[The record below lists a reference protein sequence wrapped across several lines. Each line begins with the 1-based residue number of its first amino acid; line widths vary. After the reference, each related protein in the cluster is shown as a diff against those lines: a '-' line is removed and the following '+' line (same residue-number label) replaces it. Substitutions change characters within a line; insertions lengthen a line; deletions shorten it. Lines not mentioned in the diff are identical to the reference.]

1 MKRLKALFH
10 PIFVFVVVQVAWIGL
25 MAVWIYWYFKN
36 SQNLAEFA
44 KKLPPELLE
53 SDFNWVVLLEGGVL
67 MLMIL
72 AGVYVIFVYWNKQS
86 RLYQLQSNFVSSVS
100 HELKSPL
107 ASIRLYLETL
117 KYQKVSSEE
126 AQDFVEIMLSDTE
139 RLSDL
144 IDNILESSKS
154 DPKSMQLQFTLVDIV
169 LFLQETID
177 HHKKLFEDK
186 WVVIGVASSLPNV
199 GDSKP
204 FDLLGIPLLIVRNK
218 KNKIKVF
225 HNICSH
231 RGSKLVTGASKKKNF
246 IRCPYHSWSYN
257 LDGDLIATPHIGGMN
272 KHESPGFKKSNSNLK
287 EVKSS
292 VWLDLIMINI
302 NNNEMSFEKYIKP
315 LNDRWS
321 KFWPTEDRK
330 LIRHSNDFGYFKL
343 EAKCN
348 WKFAIEN
355 YCESYHL
362 PWVHPSLNAYSKIE
376 DHLIMLVEITIQTI
390 AIYALTGI
398 FAGLMGGMLG
408 LGGGIIIVPVLH
420 YIFTQQ
426 GFASSVVMHQAVT
439 TSLATII
446 ITSLFATYTH
456 HQKKAV

>member
-1 MKRLKALFH
+1 MSE
-10 PIFVFVVVQVAWIGL
+10 
-25 MAVWIYWYFKN
+25 IYKII
-36 SQNLAEFA
+36 EK
-44 KKLPPELLE
+44 KKL
-53 SDFNWVVLLEGGVL
+53 DVVNNTIE
-67 MLMIL
+67 
-72 AGVYVIFVYWNKQS
+72 K
-86 RLYQLQSNFVSSVS
+86 S
-100 HELKSPL
+100 HGLPNEC
-107 ASIRLYLETL
+107 YT
-117 KYQKVSSEE
+117 SE
-126 AQDFVEIMLSDTE
+126 AYTKIE
-139 RLSDL
+139 R
-144 IDNILESSKS
+144 
-154 DPKSMQLQFTLVDIV
+154 
-169 LFLQETID
+169 
-177 HHKKLFEDK
+177 KKLFEDK

-231 RGSKLVTGASKKKNF
+231 RGSKLVTEASNNKNV

-321 KFWPTEDRK
+321 KFWPTKDRK

-362 PWVHPSLNAYSKIE
+362 PWVHPGLNSYSKIK
-376 DHLIMLVEITIQTI
+376 DHYHIQG
-390 AIYALTGI
+390 LPNR
-398 FAGLMGGMLG
+398 FAGQGTVVYNPRLKGKEKFPCFPNWPKNKVNIAEYVALFPNVMLG
-408 LGGGIIIVPVLH
+408 IHKDHYYAYWLEPINHEYTIEHMEIYYVGEEAANSKKFKSLRKQNHKLWKGVQREDIDIIQRMQIGRNSPVYNGGNFSPIMDNP
-420 YIFTQQ
+420 
-426 GFASSVVMHQAVT
+426 
-439 TSLATII
+439 
-446 ITSLFATYTH
+446 TH
-456 HQKKAV
+456 HFHKWVATNLI